1 MILSENAVLTQ
12 QNPVREWEGEYLEN
26 RGLSAFLK
34 IGSTTM
40 GKPLLEHEC

>member
-12 QNPVREWEGEYLEN
+12 QSLVREWEGEYLEN
-26 RGLSAFLK
+26 RSLSAFLK
-34 IGSTTM
+34 IGSITM